1 MTQKAADV
9 SRVVIVVDTEEV
21 AQAIGLFAD
30 RTTASLT
37 SKEFLILGSRESFSS
52 CAASCSV
59 PCDLDAGLSLSC
71 TASSRSDTKSND
83 QTCLA

>member
-37 SKEFLILGSRESFSS
+37 SKEFLILGSRESISFLL
-52 CAASCSV
+52 ALPVV
-59 PCDLDAGLSLSC
+59 PFLAIWTLGSL
-71 TASSRSDTKSND
+71 
-83 QTCLA
+83 